1 MRDCKEETDRGR
13 AKDRQRDNGG
23 GQRMGI
29 KMVRVRDGRRKNI
42 GRVKRTRER
51 ARARVGEGGKD
62 REREEASER
71 K

>member
-1 MRDCKEETDRGR
+1 
-13 AKDRQRDNGG
+13 
-23 GQRMGI
+23 MGI
-29 KMVRVRDGRRKNI
+29 KMVCVRDGRRKNI

>member
-1 MRDCKEETDRGR
+1 
-13 AKDRQRDNGG
+13 
-23 GQRMGI
+23 MGI